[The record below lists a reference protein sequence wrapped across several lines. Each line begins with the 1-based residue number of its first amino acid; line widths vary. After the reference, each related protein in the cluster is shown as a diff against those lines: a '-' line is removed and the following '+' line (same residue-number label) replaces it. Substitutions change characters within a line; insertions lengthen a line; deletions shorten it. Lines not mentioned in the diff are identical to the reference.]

1 MPSIASEGIQEIAV
15 TDRSIRI
22 DNSFRKGGRRPKS
35 TAPRRENQGARRVTV
50 HRMRLRKNAKVDMLR
65 DVPLFSQCSKREL
78 EMIAGIADE
87 IALEEGT
94 DLTKQGDRGRE
105 FGIIV
110 QGSASVTADGKEIAT
125 LDQGDFFG
133 EIALVSD
140 IPRTAT
146 VT

>member
-1 MPSIASEGIQEIAV
+1 V
-15 TDRSIRI
+15 
-22 DNSFRKGGRRPKS
+22 
-35 TAPRRENQGARRVTV
+35 
-50 HRMRLRKNAKVDMLR
+50 RLRKNAKVDMLR

-146 VT
+146 VTATAPVDVLLVTARDFRRLMRESPGVQTKVLQALAHRVAELSTRGA

>member
-1 MPSIASEGIQEIAV
+1 
-15 TDRSIRI
+15 
-22 DNSFRKGGRRPKS
+22 
-35 TAPRRENQGARRVTV
+35 
-50 HRMRLRKNAKVDMLR
+50 MLR

-146 VT
+146 VTATAPVDVLLVTARDFRRLMRESPGVQTKVLQALAHRVAELSTRGA